1 MRYLLDTHSLIWWWN
16 DDPRLSSAA
25 REAIAEADNEIWVSA
40 ASAWEI
46 ATKARIGK
54 LADMPEAVTRYPLL
68 MDRNRFLAL
77 AIGQSHALKAGQYP
91 QLHRDPFDR
100 LLAAQ
105 ATIEKMPLIS
115 RDPEF
120 AEFDCETFW

>member
-16 DDPRLSSAA
+16 DDARLSLAA
-25 REAIAEADNEIWVSA
+25 RDAIAESDNEIWVSA

-54 LADMPEAVTRYPLL
+54 LADMPDAVTRYPAL
-68 MDRNRFLAL
+68 MARNRFRAL
-77 AIGQSHALKAGQYP
+77 PIEEGHALRAGQYP

-105 ATIEKMPLIS
+105 AEIEKMPLIT
-115 RDPEF
+115 RDSELASF
-120 AEFDCETFW
+120 GCLVYW

>member
-1 MRYLLDTHSLIWWWN
+1 MRYLLDTHCLLWWWN

-25 REAIAEADNEIWVSA
+25 REAIAEPDNEIWVSA

-68 MDRNRFLAL
+68 MDRNGFMAL
-77 AIGQSHALKAGQYP
+77 AIGQNHALKAGKYR

-105 ATIEKMPLIS
+105 AMIEKMPLIT

-120 AEFDCETFW
+120 AAFDCETFW